1 MANRVRIDGLR
12 ELEAALANLPKA
24 TGKNVLRRVL
34 KKASAGTVADAQ
46 ANAPRDTGGLSQS
59 IIIGARLNG
68 RQTSLNRKEAGS
80 RSAVEMFIGPSY
92 AKGKGGRHG
101 HLLEFGTVKMPAQP
115 FMRPAWDANKDA
127 ALRSISDDLGSE
139 IEKAAARQ
147 ARKAARLAAK
157 G

>member
-34 KKASAGTVADAQ
+34 KKAAEPIAADAE
-46 ANAPRDTGGLSQS
+46 ANAPRGTGHLVRDVAVASRLTKRQAGL
-59 IIIGARLNG
+59 A
-68 RQTSLNRKEAGS
+68 RKEGKSDVEVHIGVRDPAG
-80 RSAVEMFIGPSY
+80 VQNEYGNINHGP
-92 AKGKGGRHG
+92 
-101 HLLEFGTVKMPAQP
+101 QP

-127 ALRSISDDLGSE
+127 ALRSISDDLGTE
-139 IEKAAARQ
+139 IEKAAARL